1 MNNKENPKEII
12 EIKTDDLDET
22 PIEPLI
28 DEKEVV
34 AQVDDDPTDW
44 SYASVIFELTGRN

>member
-1 MNNKENPKEII
+1 MSKENPKKII

-22 PIEPLI
+22 PIEPKT
-28 DEKEVV
+28 DDKEVV
-34 AQVDDDPTDW
+34 AQVDDDSTDW